1 MKPATTIFI
10 NWKGGTGKTT
20 VCRELGVY
28 VASRGLKVALIDAD
42 PQGNL
47 TKSLLPETAAGGAG
61 LYDALDGGALNLHE
75 LDRHLHLLAGDF
87 RLSAL
92 EKSLVGE
99 IDAFGRMRELFAQ
112 EAFQRHSHLF
122 IDTPPSLGVLTG
134 NALAAGDH
142 IIIVMRPALYSMQGT
157 NDLMQTISK
166 VKKTLNPRLNLLGV
180 IINGFDSQPVI
191 VREIRKEIEES
202 FGEKVFSTV
211 LSQTIKLE
219 EAIAERTGVI
229 HMKYLAKSRAKEEV
243 ERIGAELLA
252 RLAPHL
258 SPSIDGGESKREGV
272 QGKGAGQAGVF
283 SESEASN
290 D

>member
-1 MKPATTIFI
+1 MKPTVTIFS
-10 NWKGGTGKTT
+10 NQKGGVGKTT
-20 VCRELGVY
+20 LCRELGVY
-28 VASRGLKVALIDAD
+28 VSTRGFYMLLVDAD

-47 TKSLLPETAAGGAG
+47 SKSLLPDESVGG
-61 LYDALDGGALNLHE
+61 LYDALEGNTIALKE
-75 LDRHLHLLAGDF
+75 LSPSLSILAGDF
-87 RLSAL
+87 RLSGL

-99 IDAFGRMRELFAQ
+99 IDAFGRLRELF
-112 EAFQRHSHLF
+112 ETEHFKKFDHIF

-142 IIIVMRPALYSMQGT
+142 VLIPMRPALYSMQGT
-157 NDLMQTISK
+157 NDLMKTFAK
-166 VKKTLNPRLNLLGV
+166 VKKTINPSLNLLGV
-180 IINGFDSQPVI
+180 IINGFDSVPVI

-229 HMKYLAKSRAKEEV
+229 HLKHLAKSRAKEEV

-252 RLAPHL
+252 RL
-258 SPSIDGGESKREGV
+258 GGVST
-272 QGKGAGQAGVF
+272 
-283 SESEASN
+283 ESEALN
-290 D
+290 GD